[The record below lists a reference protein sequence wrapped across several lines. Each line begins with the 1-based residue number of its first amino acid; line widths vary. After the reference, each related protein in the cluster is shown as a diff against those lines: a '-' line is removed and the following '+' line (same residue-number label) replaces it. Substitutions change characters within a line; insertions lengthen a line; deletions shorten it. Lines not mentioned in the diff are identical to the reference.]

1 MTWHTGTWQ
10 CTLSVN
16 SVTIVSRGVRSVM
29 SVRSVRRCGD
39 PREKGM
45 WWLGAGEERR
55 REPVPCEGL
64 GHGGQPVLAAA

>member
-1 MTWHTGTWQ
+1 MTRHTGTMAMYFECEQ
-10 CTLSVN
+10 CHDC
-16 SVTIVSRGVRSVM
+16 VTIVSRG
-29 SVRSVRRCGD
+29 VRSVRRCGD